1 MELLLIRHAEPERV
15 PEGPRPADPGLTP
28 AGRDQAAALATW
40 LAPEPLDAVISSP
53 LRRARETAE
62 PIAVAR
68 GLVMEIDDDLAEYD
82 REATSYIPVE
92 ELRATGDPR
101 WHAMV
106 EGRLPDLAGTDPEAF
121 RRRVIAAIERTVAQ
135 YPGGRVAVVSH
146 GGVIN
151 AYVGH
156 ILGIRRP
163 LWFEPYYAA
172 ITRVEAGRSGART
185 LRTLNEGPC
194 RSRAKAGPGGLPLSC

>member
-1 MELLLIRHAEPERV
+1 MLGRAAMELLLIRHAEPQRV
-15 PEGPRPADPGLTP
+15 PDGPAPADPGLTP
-28 AGRDQAAALATW
+28 TGRDQAAALARW
-40 LAPEPLDAVISSP
+40 LADEHLDRVVSSP

-62 PIAVAR
+62 PLAAAHDLPV
-68 GLVMEIDDDLAEYD
+68 VVDDDLAEYD

-106 EGRLPDLAGTDPEAF
+106 EGRLADLADADPDAF
-121 RRRVIAAIERTVAQ
+121 LARVVGAIERLVAQ
-135 YPGGRVAVVSH
+135 HPGGRVAVVCH

-151 AYVGH
+151 AYVGR

-163 LWFEPYYAA
+163 LWFEPFYAS

-194 RSRAKAGPGGLPLSC
+194 RLWR

>member
-1 MELLLIRHAEPERV
+1 MLGGPTMELLLIRHAEPERV
-15 PEGPRPADPGLTP
+15 PEGPAPADPGLTP
-28 AGRDQAAALATW
+28 AGHDQAAALARW
-40 LAPEPLDAVISSP
+40 LAAERLDAVVTSP
-53 LRRARETAE
+53 LRRARETAA
-62 PIAVAR
+62 PLAAAH
-68 GLVMEIDDDLAEYD
+68 GLPVEIDDDLAEYD
-82 REATSYIPVE
+82 RETTSYIPVE

-106 EGRLPDLAGTDPEAF
+106 EGRLAELAGTDPQAF
-121 RRRVIAAIERTVAQ
+121 LERVVGAVERLVARH
-135 YPGGRVAVVSH
+135 PGGRVAVVCH

-163 LWFEPYYAA
+163 LWFEPFYAA
-172 ITRVEAGRSGART
+172 VTRVEASRSGART

-194 RSRAKAGPGGLPLSC
+194 PR